1 MKRRTFIENLVAT
14 MPVLSVF
21 PTLLI
26 ACGEEEP
33 LQLIKWEG
41 SVVVIGAGIAGLA
54 AAQRLLSKG
63 VQVQLLE
70 ASGQIGGRIRPLQ
83 GFADFDIE
91 LGAEEI
97 HGNRSEWYRLV
108 KSTNAKILSNN
119 NTDFY
124 FYNNRFIEDSAANST
139 PDLKKAFDFERS
151 ARNYRGADATVLQ
164 QLEKSSVPTAAYS
177 IVNALL
183 SNEYG
188 TSNDRLSMRGI
199 TEEEE
204 RWSAGDDSYAVG
216 GRNYLSILQEKY
228 ADAISKVTLNAPV
241 QRIDYSG
248 KRIELQTPTRAV
260 TADRVIIT
268 IPLAVLQ
275 AGDVQFM
282 PNLPS
287 EKRSAIANIGMG
299 AGMKI
304 ILKFREPFW
313 GAGVG
318 SIYGS
323 GYVPEF
329 WATNEGRGATPV
341 LTAFVMG
348 ANAEYLSAQGQQAI
362 PIVVSE
368 LDAMYDNRAAST
380 FLEGHIMD
388 WGKEPYIKGAY
399 SYPIVGG
406 GIAARAT
413 LAKALNERLFFAG
426 EATHTQG
433 HNSTVHGALETGI
446 RAADEVIKSIR

>member
-1 MKRRTFIENLVAT
+1 MKRRTFIENLMAT
-14 MPVLSVF
+14 VPALSVF
-21 PTLLI
+21 PTLLM
-26 ACGEEEP
+26 AFGEEES
-33 LQLIKWEG
+33 LQSISWEG
-41 SVVVIGAGIAGLA
+41 RVVVIGAGIAGLA

-63 VQVQLLE
+63 LQVQILE

-97 HGNRSEWYRLV
+97 HGSRSEWYRLV
-108 KSTNAKILSNN
+108 KSTNAKIFRDN

-124 FYNNRFIEDSAANST
+124 FYNNRLIEDRVANST

-151 ARNYRGADATVLQ
+151 AKKHRGADATVLQ
-164 QLEKSSVPTAAYS
+164 QLQKSSVPPAAYS

-204 RWSAGDDSYAVG
+204 RWSAGDDNYAIS

-241 QRIDYSG
+241 QRIDYTG
-248 KRIELQTPTRAV
+248 QRIELQTPAQTV
-260 TADRVIIT
+260 IADRVIIT

-275 AGDVQFM
+275 AGDVQFT
-282 PNLPS
+282 PDLPS

-362 PIVVSE
+362 PIVMSE

-380 FLEGHIMD
+380 FVEGRIMD

-399 SYPIVGG
+399 SYPVVGG
-406 GIAARAT
+406 GITARAT
-413 LAKALNERLFFAG
+413 LAKALHERLFFAG